1 MDQTLTGKEING
13 YQIGPLLGIGGMGEV
28 YQAIPPDGSTPIA
41 IKLLRKDYMADAKLQ
56 QRFIRETRIL
66 RALSHDN
73 IVKIYDHGL
82 IDGQQLFYTME
93 LITGMPLSTMMKRQE
108 FSPLLYW
115 EILRQVSAALAFAHM
130 NKVIHRDIKPS
141 NIFIQPKGN
150 GLHVVL
156 ADFGL
161 GKQEG
166 VDQTMTEMGTSLGT
180 PHYMSPEAILGEKP
194 NAVSDNYAIA
204 IMTYEALL
212 GRPPFDFEFAHQIA
226 MAHVTHPI
234 PPPIDLRDDFPT
246 CLEDV
251 LMKGLEKKPEE
262 RYQSVKQF
270 SDDYLACLK
279 ALSNADRKKVY
290 HVASN

>member
-1 MDQTLTGKEING
+1 MNQTLTGKEING

-28 YQAIPPDGSTPIA
+28 YQATPVGGDVPIA
-41 IKLLRKDYMADAKLQ
+41 IKFLRKDYVDDPKLQ

-66 RALSHDN
+66 RALAHDN

-82 IDGQQLFYTME
+82 IDGQQLYYTME
-93 LITGMPLSTMMKRQE
+93 LITGMPLSTMMKRQQ
-108 FSPLLYW
+108 FSPILYW
-115 EILRQVSAALAFAHM
+115 EILRQVSAALAFAHE

-141 NIFIQPKGN
+141 NIFIQPRGN

-166 VDQTMTEMGTSLGT
+166 IDQTMTEMGTSLGT
-180 PHYMSPEAILGEKP
+180 PHYMSPEAIMGERP
-194 NAVSDNYAIA
+194 SDKSDIYAMGV
-204 IMTYEALL
+204 MTYEVLL

-226 MAHVTHPI
+226 MAHVMN
-234 PPPIDLRDDFPT
+234 PPQPPSELHDDFPQ

-251 LMKGLEKKPEE
+251 ILKSLAKKPDE
-262 RYQSVKQF
+262 RYQTINEMSQ
-270 SDDYLACLK
+270 DYLACLK
-279 ALSNADRKKVY
+279 SLSDADRKKVY
-290 HVASN
+290 YATT

>member
-1 MDQTLTGKEING
+1 MEQTLTGKEING

-28 YQAIPPDGSTPIA
+28 YQATKSDSPTPIA
-41 IKLLRKDYMADAKLQ
+41 IKFLLKEYNDDPKLQ

-66 RALSHDN
+66 RALQHDN

-93 LITGMPLSTMMKRQE
+93 LITGMPLSVMMKRQK

-115 EILRQVSAALAFAHM
+115 EILRQVSAALAFAHES
-130 NKVIHRDIKPS
+130 KVIHRDIKPS
-141 NIFIQPKGN
+141 NVFIQPKGN

-180 PHYMSPEAILGEKP
+180 PQYMSPEAILGEKP
-194 NAVSDNYAIA
+194 NEQSDIYAIG
-204 IMTYEALL
+204 IMVYEALL
-212 GRPPFDFEFAHQIA
+212 GQAPFIFEFAHQIA
-226 MAHVTHPI
+226 MAHVTHPV
-234 PPPIDLRDDFPT
+234 PHPRDLRPDFPE
-246 CLEDV
+246 CLADV
-251 LMKGLEKKPEE
+251 IMKGLEKKREQ
-262 RYQSVKQF
+262 RYQTVKEL

-279 ALSNADRKKVY
+279 SMSDAERKTVY
-290 HVASN
+290 HVAKE